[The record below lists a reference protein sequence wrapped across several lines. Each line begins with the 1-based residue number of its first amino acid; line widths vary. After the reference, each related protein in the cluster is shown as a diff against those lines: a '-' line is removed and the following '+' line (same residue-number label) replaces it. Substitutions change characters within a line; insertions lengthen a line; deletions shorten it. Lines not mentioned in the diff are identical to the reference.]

1 MSGCDT
7 VFAARRVVLP
17 DGVGPACV
25 AVTGGRIVA
34 VTPFGAAPRA
44 TATVLLESDEVLLP
58 GLVDSHVH
66 LQNPGHGDWE
76 DLLSVT
82 REALQGGVTTLVD
95 MPVDSE
101 PVTVDPPAVQAKQAA
116 LRGRIFTDVGLW
128 GGVVPGNLGSLGALV
143 GEGVLGFKAFMV
155 SPGLDAFPPV
165 GAAELRS
172 ALIELVPYRMPLL
185 VHAEDDSGS
194 EVLAVQAVVDA
205 VLATGGRAH
214 LVHVSDEASLALI
227 ARARGLGAQL
237 TAETCPHYLVPP
249 DLELRTSPRVR
260 GSVAAQALWCGL
272 VDGVLDLVVS
282 DHSPGDPGGES
293 GPPGVAAAHLRLPVT
308 WTAMRERGLS
318 LTDLVRWC
326 CSGPA
331 DLAALSAKGR
341 IVVGADAD
349 LVAFAPDA
357 ETSVGQGRRPTPYD
371 GMTLS
376 GVPRRTWLRGIE
388 AGDVPRGRLLRKEAS

>member
-1 MSGCDT
+1 MAGCDA
-7 VFAARRVVLP
+7 VFAARRVVFA
-17 DGVGPACV
+17 DGVRAGCV
-25 AVTGGRIVA
+25 AVTDGRIVA
-34 VTPFGAAPRA
+34 VTPFGDAPRA
-44 TATVLLESDEVLLP
+44 ATTVLLENDEVLMP
-58 GLVDSHVH
+58 GAVDSHVH
-66 LQNPGHGDWE
+66 LQNPGHADWE

-82 REALQGGVTTLVD
+82 HEALLGGVTTLVD

-101 PVTVDPPAVQAKQAA
+101 PVTVDPPAVAAKLDA
-116 LRGRIFTDVGLW
+116 LRGRIFTDIGLW
-128 GGVVPGNLGSLGALV
+128 GGVVPANLGSLGDLV
-143 GEGVLGFKAFMV
+143 AEGVLGFKAFMV
-155 SPGLDAFPPV
+155 SPGLDTFPPV

-172 ALIELVPYRMPLL
+172 ALNELVPYGMPLL

-194 EVLAVQAVVDA
+194 EVAAVRTVVDA

-227 ARARGLGAQL
+227 AEARGLGAQL

-249 DLELRTSPRVR
+249 DIDVRTSPPVR
-260 GSVAAQALWCGL
+260 GSVAAQALWRGL
-272 VDGVLDLVVS
+272 VDGVIDLVVS
-282 DHSPGDPGGES
+282 DHSPGDPGGGS

-331 DLAALSAKGR
+331 DLAGLAGKGR
-341 IVVGADAD
+341 IAVGADAD
-349 LVAFAPDA
+349 LVAFAPEA
-357 ETSVGQGRRPTPYD
+357 EASVGEGRRQTPYD

-388 AGDVPRGRLLRKEAS
+388 ADGVPRGQLLRKEGS